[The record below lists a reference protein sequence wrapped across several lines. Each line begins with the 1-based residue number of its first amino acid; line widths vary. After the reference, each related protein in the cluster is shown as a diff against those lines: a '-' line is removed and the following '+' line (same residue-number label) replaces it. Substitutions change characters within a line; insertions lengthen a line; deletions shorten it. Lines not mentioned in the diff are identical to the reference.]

1 MSTESDAQKEDDG
14 GGHGE
19 NGDSNTWWYLVCLE
33 MKKWVHVSTNT
44 GHVVFLWL
52 ISTIL
57 AYIM

>member
-33 MKKWVHVSTNT
+33 MKK
-44 GHVVFLWL
+44 
-52 ISTIL
+52 
-57 AYIM
+57 